1 MGLRG
6 DDDADYND
14 YDHGDDAEDSVEYQ
28 NDNNNIV
35 GLELGQLACVG
46 SQRCKAAVVGRP
58 LP

>member
-6 DDDADYND
+6 DDDADYID
-14 YDHGDDAEDSVEYQ
+14 YNHGDDAEDSVEDQ

>member
-14 YDHGDDAEDSVEYQ
+14 YNHGDDTEDSVEYQ

-35 GLELGQLACVG
+35 GLELGQFACVG
-46 SQRCKAAVVGRP
+46 SQRCKAAVVAWP

>member
-14 YDHGDDAEDSVEYQ
+14 YGHGDDAEDSVEDQ

-46 SQRCKAAVVGRP
+46 SQRCKAAVVARP

>member
-1 MGLRG
+1 MGLRR
-6 DDDADYND
+6 DDDADYID
-14 YDHGDDAEDSVEYQ
+14 YNHGDDAEDSVEDQ

-46 SQRCKAAVVGRP
+46 SQRCKAAVVARP

>member
-6 DDDADYND
+6 DDDADYID
-14 YDHGDDAEDSVEYQ
+14 YNHGNDAEDSVEYQ